1 MPHCENLCPSMPHAI
16 ASVLI
21 AAIAAKFRKSFSW
34 KIIKIVASRC
44 QILRLKCTKFNF
56 GWGSVP
62 GPAGR
67 AYSAPLLDL
76 TGPTKGRE
84 ERERELNRAS
94 LDLVPPF
101 FFLRH

>member
-1 MPHCENLCPSMPHAI
+1 MPHAI

-21 AAIAAKFRKSFSW
+21 AAIAAKFRKSFFW

-67 AYSAPLLDL
+67 TYSAPLQDL
-76 TGPTKGRE
+76 RGPTKGRE